1 MSNIVREYLDEEDIK
16 EALRDYLRHNRAY
29 VIIQG
34 LRPAHVE
41 LKYDAKTRE
50 ISATV
55 ECVELSF
62 ADSELNIHFDPIEDL
77 HAELAGSLPYTDE
90 QKLLLDDLG
99 DLDITED

>member
-41 LKYDAKTRE
+41 LKYDAKTRRLARPW
-50 ISATV
+50 SAW
-55 ECVELSF
+55 SYHSQI
-62 ADSELNIHFDPIEDL
+62 AS
-77 HAELAGSLPYTDE
+77 
-90 QKLLLDDLG
+90 
-99 DLDITED
+99 

>member
-1 MSNIVREYLDEEDIK
+1 M
-16 EALRDYLRHNRAY
+16 
-29 VIIQG
+29 
-34 LRPAHVE
+34 
-41 LKYDAKTRE
+41 
-50 ISATV
+50 